1 MLARHLSDVA
11 LDAAQRPIARFSI
24 CRAHREEEEGM
35 PALQGH
41 LALDR
46 AQTVT
51 VWRKLPAS
59 DLSVVERDRSSR
71 PSPHLPQRCES
82 ACASDVAD
90 LAGRRYCKARAHVG
104 VHHHV
109 AHRACALVD
118 TWQCKQH
125 DGAAIE
131 VPVDGG
137 GNDLLVGSLQ
147 QCTKCAVAVALC
159 KGEGGGACIRG
170 RRLVC
175 PRLE

>member
-1 MLARHLSDVA
+1 MESLMLARHLSDVA

-90 LAGRRYCKARAHVG
+90 LAGRRYCKAWAHVG

-118 TWQCKQH
+118 TW
-125 DGAAIE
+125 
-131 VPVDGG
+131 
-137 GNDLLVGSLQ
+137 
-147 QCTKCAVAVALC
+147 
-159 KGEGGGACIRG
+159 
-170 RRLVC
+170 
-175 PRLE
+175 